1 MKLILICLLLLSGT
15 QVFAQSSIPPFTP
28 NVVDPYHYLEAD
40 EIKQINQKIE
50 DLKSQD
56 IWAAVYITDKLQNE
70 SIEEL
75 AVTSFNQWKLG
86 QQGKDNGLLL
96 VLVINDRKSRFEVG
110 YGLEGILTDFITH
123 QALTSVLAP
132 KMRSKQFKLAI
143 IESFDFVLKVK
154 AGEKIYLPPEKD
166 PINNNEIDFF
176 NKKGI
181 YTWIYYVCFIWLSY
195 PSIAIINYYLIRKLR
210 KKYPED
216 VFVKIIEADSGLK
229 KTGKFVPLIVK
240 SFLTLNPGVFI
251 IILSNLFSVF
261 IYFII
266 LLCPLIFY
274 KILISN
280 IKKYSSKESYLEAI
294 NKLRSSYQEQMQKGY
309 IVEESFGSF
318 KYTPAWFSSSDFK
331 EAKRVAEIS
340 RRSSSSS
347 GGSRSSSGGGRSG
360 GGGSS
365 SSW

>member
-1 MKLILICLLLLSGT
+1 MKLFALIGLILSSVI
-15 QVFAQSSIPPFTP
+15 VMAQSSIPPFTP
-28 NVVDPYHYLEAD
+28 NVVDPYHYLEV
-40 EIKQINQKIE
+40 EEVKEINQKIE

-56 IWAAVYITDKLQNE
+56 IWAAVYLTDKLQNE

-75 AVTSFNQWKLG
+75 ALNSFNQWQLG
-86 QQGKDNGLLL
+86 QKGKDNGLLL

-110 YGLEGILTDFITH
+110 YGLEGTLTDYITH

-132 KMRSKQFKLAI
+132 NMRSKQYKLAI
-143 IESFDFVLKVK
+143 IESFDFLQKVK
-154 AGEKIYLPPEKD
+154 AGEKIIPSKEQELL
-166 PINNNEIDFF
+166 NNDEIDYFD
-176 NKKGI
+176 KKGI
-181 YTWIYYVCFIWLSY
+181 YTWIYYVCFIWLLY
-195 PSIAIINYYLIRKLR
+195 PSISIVNYFLIRKLR
-210 KKYPED
+210 KKYPQD
-216 VFVKIIEADSGLK
+216 TFVKIIEADSGVK
-229 KTGKFVPLIVK
+229 KSGKFIPIFIK

-251 IILSNLFSVF
+251 IILTNFFSGF

-266 LLCPLIFY
+266 FLCPFVFY

-280 IKKYSSKESYLEAI
+280 IKKYFSKESYLEAI